1 MAQLAGGQKVVGV
14 GRDDEHVSLHLAHVQ
29 VTLHTT
35 PLLHPVLPLLDE
47 AVSLALRLTRS
58 SHTHLRSRLLDL
70 IHVPVLALV
79 CAKQRLAVV
88 AALALLA
95 RAEAVAAGRVNRL
108 SSLGIVVLRGL
119 QNLLLRGNGDGDLD
133 SEEGRRG
140 TEDLSRLPIRLPFT
154 SRLVLKISLSMS
166 LRSLPSASR

>member
-14 GRDDEHVSLHLAHVQ
+14 GRNDEHVSLHLAHVQ
-29 VTLHTT
+29 VTLNTT

-47 AVSLALRLTRS
+47 AISLALRLTRS

-79 CAKQRLAVV
+79 RAKQRLAVV

-95 RAEAVAAGRVNRL
+95 RAEAVPAGRV

-119 QNLLLRGNGDGDLD
+119 QNLFLGGNGDGDLD
-133 SEEGRRG
+133 GRNKSDIRRICR
-140 TEDLSRLPIRLPFT
+140 DCRSDYRSRPD
-154 SRLVLKISLSMS
+154 SS
-166 LRSLPSASR
+166 

>member
-14 GRDDEHVSLHLAHVQ
+14 GRDDEHVPLHFAHVQ
-29 VTLHTT
+29 VALYTT

-47 AVSLALRLTRS
+47 AISLALRFTHS
-58 SHTHLRSRLLDL
+58 SYTHLRSCLLDL

-79 CAKQRLAVV
+79 RAKQRLAVV

-95 RAEAVAAGRVNRL
+95 RTEAVTAGRV

-119 QNLLLRGNGDGDLD
+119 QDLLFRGNGDGDLD
-133 SEEGRRG
+133 ERNKSDIRRICR
-140 TEDLSRLPIRLPFT
+140 DC
-154 SRLVLKISLSMS
+154 
-166 LRSLPSASR
+166 RSDCRSHPDSS

>member
-1 MAQLAGGQKVVGV
+1 MAQLAGCQKVVGV

-58 SHTHLRSRLLDL
+58 SYTHLRSCLLDL
-70 IHVPVLALV
+70 VHVPVLALV
-79 CAKQRLAVV
+79 RAKQRLTVV
-88 AALALLA
+88 ATLALLA
-95 RAEAVAAGRVNRL
+95 RAEAVAARRVSRL

-119 QNLLLRGNGDGDLD
+119 QDLLFRGNGDGDLD
-133 SEEGRRG
+133 GRDGSDIRRICRDG
-140 TEDLSRLPIRLPFT
+140 RSDCRSRPD
-154 SRLVLKISLSMS
+154 SS
-166 LRSLPSASR
+166 

>member
-47 AVSLALRLTRS
+47 AISLALRLTRS

-70 IHVPVLALV
+70 VHIPVLALV
-79 CAKQRLAVV
+79 RAKQRLAVV
-88 AALALLA
+88 AALALLT
-95 RAEAVAAGRVNRL
+95 RAEAVTAGHVSRL
-108 SSLGIVVLRGL
+108 SSLGVVVLRGL
-119 QNLLLRGNGDGDLD
+119 QDLLLRGNGDGDLD
-133 SEEGRRG
+133 GRNKSDIRRICR
-140 TEDLSRLPIRLPFT
+140 DCRSDCRSRPD
-154 SRLVLKISLSMS
+154 SS
-166 LRSLPSASR
+166 

>member
-14 GRDDEHVSLHLAHVQ
+14 GRDDEHVSLHFAHVQ

-35 PLLHPVLPLLDE
+35 PLLHAVLPLLDE
-47 AVSLALRLTRS
+47 AISLALRLTHP
-58 SHTHLRSRLLDL
+58 SHTHLRGRLLDL
-70 IHVPVLALV
+70 VHVPVLALV
-79 CAKQRLAVV
+79 RAKQRLAVV

-108 SSLGIVVLRGL
+108 GVVVLRGL

-133 SEEGRRG
+133 GRDGSDIRRICRDG
-140 TEDLSRLPIRLPFT
+140 RSDCRSRPD
-154 SRLVLKISLSMS
+154 SS
-166 LRSLPSASR
+166 

>member
-35 PLLHPVLPLLDE
+35 PLLHAVLPLLDE
-47 AVSLALRLTRS
+47 AVSLALRLTSS

-70 IHVPVLALV
+70 VHVPVLALV
-79 CAKQRLAVV
+79 RAKERLAVV

-95 RAEAVAAGRVNRL
+95 RAEAVPAGRV
-108 SSLGIVVLRGL
+108 SSLGVVVFRCL
-119 QNLLLRGNGDGDLD
+119 QDLFLGGNGDGDLD
-133 SEEGRRG
+133 GRNKSDIRRICR
-140 TEDLSRLPIRLPFT
+140 DCRSDCRSRPD
-154 SRLVLKISLSMS
+154 SS
-166 LRSLPSASR
+166 

>member
-14 GRDDEHVSLHLAHVQ
+14 GRDDEHVSLHFAYVQ
-29 VTLHTT
+29 VALHTT

-70 IHVPVLALV
+70 VHVPVLALV
-79 CAKQRLAVV
+79 RAKQRLAVV
-88 AALALLA
+88 AALALLT
-95 RAEAVAAGRVNRL
+95 RAEAVAAGRVNG
-108 SSLGIVVLRGL
+108 LGIVVLRGL

-133 SEEGRRG
+133 GRNKS
-140 TEDLSRLPIRLPFT
+140 DIR
-154 SRLVLKISLSMS
+154 RICRDC
-166 LRSLPSASR
+166 RSDCRSHPDSS

>member
-14 GRDDEHVSLHLAHVQ
+14 GRDDEHVSLHFAYVQ
-29 VTLHTT
+29 VALHTT

-58 SHTHLRSRLLDL
+58 SHAHLRGRLLDL

-79 CAKQRLAVV
+79 RAKQRLAVV

-95 RAEAVAAGRVNRL
+95 RAEAVPAGRV
-108 SSLGIVVLRGL
+108 SSLGVVVLRGL

-133 SEEGRRG
+133 GRNKSDIRRICR
-140 TEDLSRLPIRLPFT
+140 DCRSDCRSRPD
-154 SRLVLKISLSMS
+154 SS
-166 LRSLPSASR
+166 

>member
-14 GRDDEHVSLHLAHVQ
+14 GRNDEHVSLHLAHVQ
-29 VTLHTT
+29 VTLNTT

-47 AVSLALRLTRS
+47 AISLALRLTRS

-79 CAKQRLAVV
+79 RAKQRLAVV

-95 RAEAVAAGRVNRL
+95 RAEAVTAGHVNG
-108 SSLGIVVLRGL
+108 LGIVVLRGL

-133 SEEGRRG
+133 GRNKSDIRRICR
-140 TEDLSRLPIRLPFT
+140 DCRSDCRSRPD
-154 SRLVLKISLSMS
+154 SS
-166 LRSLPSASR
+166 

>member
-14 GRDDEHVSLHLAHVQ
+14 GRNDEHVSLHLAHVQ
-29 VTLHTT
+29 VTLNTT

-47 AVSLALRLTRS
+47 AISLALRLTRS

-79 CAKQRLAVV
+79 RAKQRLAVV

-95 RAEAVAAGRVNRL
+95 RAEAVPAGRV
-108 SSLGIVVLRGL
+108 SSLGVVVLRGL

-133 SEEGRRG
+133 GRNKSDIRRICR
-140 TEDLSRLPIRLPFT
+140 DCRSDCRSRPD
-154 SRLVLKISLSMS
+154 SS
-166 LRSLPSASR
+166 

>member
-14 GRDDEHVSLHLAHVQ
+14 GRNDEHVSLHLAHVQ
-29 VTLHTT
+29 VTLNTT

-47 AVSLALRLTRS
+47 AISLALRLTRS

-79 CAKQRLAVV
+79 RAKQRLAVV

-95 RAEAVAAGRVNRL
+95 RAEAVPAGRV
-108 SSLGIVVLRGL
+108 SSLGVVVLRGL

-133 SEEGRRG
+133 GRDGSDIRRICRDG
-140 TEDLSRLPIRLPFT
+140 RSDCRSRPD
-154 SRLVLKISLSMS
+154 SS
-166 LRSLPSASR
+166 

>member
-14 GRDDEHVSLHLAHVQ
+14 GRDDEHVPLHFAHVQ

-35 PLLHPVLPLLDE
+35 PLLHAVRPLLDE
-47 AVSLALRLTRS
+47 AVFLALRLTHP
-58 SHTHLRSRLLDL
+58 SHTHLRGRLLDL
-70 IHVPVLALV
+70 VHVPVLALV

-95 RAEAVAAGRVNRL
+95 RAEAVAAGRVNGL

-119 QNLLLRGNGDGDLD
+119 
-133 SEEGRRG
+133 
-140 TEDLSRLPIRLPFT
+140 
-154 SRLVLKISLSMS
+154 
-166 LRSLPSASR
+166 